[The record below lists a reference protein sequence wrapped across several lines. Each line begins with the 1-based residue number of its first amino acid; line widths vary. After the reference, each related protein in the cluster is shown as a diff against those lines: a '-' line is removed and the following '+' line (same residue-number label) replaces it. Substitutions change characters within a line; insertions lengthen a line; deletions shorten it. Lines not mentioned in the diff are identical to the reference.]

1 MKRGGAGARRHGK
14 AQRGGQTQ
22 TQGRQ
27 AEGTRRGQTPRKST
41 RRDDQPDAA
50 RRGHGHSAAK
60 RQRNAGAP
68 HHGERGAKGPQ
79 RERGHAA
86 PALPPAGPSI
96 DPRQLEQALQAR
108 APLRAGEW
116 LWTMREGAERDLIEE
131 LLLAAP
137 GGSLR
142 PRRLDAALVASA
154 DAPPL
159 QEGRLDV
166 TFARQ
171 GFKVLRVAQQREV
184 ADLVTDLQPALA
196 AQLADQPRHALHVFV
211 PDSAHAN
218 ELSTRAEALRSG
230 LELSLDA
237 NSPEPMERLDDAQLR
252 RHGGLYAQVC
262 VYDDRTAALGC
273 GASTQALSLWPGGR
287 ARMRL
292 GGDFPSRAARKLA
305 EAFAWLGIAPG
316 SGELCVDLG
325 AAPGGWSWLLLEKR
339 ARVIA
344 VDPARMDPKLMQ
356 NPRLRHVQGSA
367 FEYTP
372 EEPVDWL
379 FCDMAWRPLEV
390 AQMLGRWA
398 RRRQTRLLV
407 ANFKLPMKRK
417 VEMVQRLRQVLA
429 HSGFTSI
436 RTRQLYHDREEITL
450 TAHVR

>member
-1 MKRGGAGARRHGK
+1 
-14 AQRGGQTQ
+14 
-22 TQGRQ
+22 
-27 AEGTRRGQTPRKST
+27 
-41 RRDDQPDAA
+41 
-50 RRGHGHSAAK
+50 
-60 RQRNAGAP
+60 
-68 HHGERGAKGPQ
+68 
-79 RERGHAA
+79 
-86 PALPPAGPSI
+86 
-96 DPRQLEQALQAR
+96 
-108 APLRAGEW
+108 
-116 LWTMREGAERDLIEE
+116 MREGAERDLIEE

-137 GGSLR
+137 GGALK

-154 DAPPL
+154 AAPPL
-159 QEGRLDV
+159 TEGRLDV

-171 GFKVLRVAQQREV
+171 GFRVLRLARHAEV
-184 ADLVTDLQPALA
+184 EALAAELRPSLA
-196 AQLADQPRHALHVFV
+196 AQLADQPRHALQVFV

-218 ELSTRAEALRSG
+218 ELTGRADALREALLAG
-230 LELSLDA
+230 GDEA
-237 NSPEPMERLDDAQLR
+237 ERLDDAGLR
-252 RHGGLYAQVC
+252 RHGGLLAQVC
-262 VYDDRTAALGC
+262 VCDDRTAALGC
-273 GASTQALSLWPGGR
+273 GPSDQALSLWPGGR
-287 ARMRL
+287 ARMKL

-316 SGELCVDLG
+316 SGETCVDLG

-356 NPRLRHVQGSA
+356 NPRLHHVQGSA
-367 FEYTP
+367 FEYHP
-372 EEPVDWL
+372 DEPVDWL

-429 HSGFTSI
+429 ASGFTSI